1 MRAVVAFAFMSYI
14 GTAQPLPDAQ
24 TLYDRAQAAA
34 KSFHSLQ
41 YSAEMT
47 MEMGVPPGPIKSTTE
62 VAYLSPGKTRMEIKT
77 SGTTMLDVSDGETTW
92 VYNSIPSSTPKS
104 QRRRDQRR

>member
-24 TLYDRAQAAA
+24 SLYDRAQAAA

-47 MEMGVPPGPIKSTTE
+47 MQTGFLSEPVELTIE
-62 VAYLSPGKTRMEIKT
+62 VA
-77 SGTTMLDVSDGETTW
+77 
-92 VYNSIPSSTPKS
+92 
-104 QRRRDQRR
+104 